1 MLFDKKIIELKSLIY
16 KTLSPYLSSKCAFLE
31 LPYYPN
37 VGDLLIWEGTE
48 KFLEDHGME
57 CVYKASRWSYKYR
70 RLDKNITIL
79 LQGGGNFGDI
89 WRPCQ
94 DFRLKVIRDY
104 MDNPIIILPQSVF
117 YEDEKVLEQDVEEMG
132 RHKNLIICARDIGSY
147 EILKKH
153 FTKNRI
159 LLLPDM
165 AFCIDLSTITKYA
178 LESFRDILV
187 VQREDKESKY
197 FDFSTIK
204 FSSEKVDFRDWPCM
218 EKRLIQTEIGFKL
231 IGVHRRIGDFMDFA
245 MDLYFQ
251 NFYKANLIKSGVRFV
266 SSYKEIYTT
275 RLHVAILCVLL
286 SKPFVFIDN
295 TYSKNLNFYKTWLHD
310 LDNVNFIS

>member
-1 MLFDKKIIELKSLIY
+1 
-16 KTLSPYLSSKCAFLE
+16 
-31 LPYYPN
+31 
-37 VGDLLIWEGTE
+37 
-48 KFLEDHGME
+48 
-57 CVYKASRWSYKYR
+57 
-70 RLDKNITIL
+70 
-79 LQGGGNFGDI
+79 
-89 WRPCQ
+89 
-94 DFRLKVIRDY
+94 
-104 MDNPIIILPQSVF
+104 
-117 YEDEKVLEQDVEEMG
+117 
-132 RHKNLIICARDIGSY
+132 
-147 EILKKH
+147 
-153 FTKNRI
+153 
-159 LLLPDM
+159 M

-251 NFYKANLIKSGVRFV
+251 NFYKANLRKSGMGLV
-266 SSYKEIYTT
+266 SSYREIYTT
-275 RLHVAILCVLL
+275 KYHGAVWGVVL